1 MSEKVKETIVIQHIK
16 TPDWSSGGV
25 GRLES
30 GVVRINED
38 WSGVFIRGDSAFGA
52 ASAFREFL
60 KIVKKEAP
68 QVLKNFYV
76 PQFSWIFELFE
87 DCDVRKHK
95 DAIHKHQG
103 DAR

>member
-1 MSEKVKETIVIQHIK
+1 MSEKVKEAIVIQHIK
-16 TPDWSSGGV
+16 TFKWSSGGV
-25 GRLES
+25 GRIES
-30 GVVRINED
+30 GILQINDD
-38 WSGVFIRGDSAFGA
+38 WPGVFLRGDSAFGA

-68 QVLKNFYV
+68 QVLKNLYV
-76 PQFSWIFELFE
+76 SQFSWIFELFE
-87 DCDVRKHK
+87 DSDVRKHK